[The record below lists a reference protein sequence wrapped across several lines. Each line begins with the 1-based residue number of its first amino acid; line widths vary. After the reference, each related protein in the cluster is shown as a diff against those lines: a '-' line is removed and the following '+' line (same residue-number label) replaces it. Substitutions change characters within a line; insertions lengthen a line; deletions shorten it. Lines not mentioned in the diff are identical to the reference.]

1 MAGERVLV
9 VDDGQENRE
18 FVVDYVLKPAG
29 YQTLVA
35 RDGLEGVEM
44 ALRHRP
50 DLILLDLQMPRM
62 NGIQVLKTLASRQ
75 ADIPIILMTFHGSEE
90 IAVEVYRLGVRD
102 YVKKP
107 YSVDE
112 MLAAVER
119 SLTEI
124 RLRREKEA
132 LTERVLQA
140 NREMQLRLQE
150 LNVLYGVGKSVASLL
165 DMDQLLPRIVEA
177 AAQVAQAE
185 EGYIYLLLRDQL
197 LCMAQKRFLGE
208 AEHTI
213 DLQVDDRV
221 AARVVSTG
229 QPVVMGPE
237 KLANRPGA
245 PVSIACVPLILG
257 SRTIGVLGVRN
268 VSEGAHIFNRHHA
281 ALLSALSDYA
291 AIAIENS
298 RNVDLLQKTKERET
312 TRIRN
317 TFKRFVPGA
326 VVDEVLADPHAPR
339 LGGKRREISVLFADL
354 RGYTAFSEATS
365 PERVIEALNDYLS
378 VAANV
383 ILSYGGTLDK
393 YLGDGVMA
401 IFNAPEDQPNHA
413 QMAAE
418 AALMLQ
424 QAARELAEERHD
436 GLAFSIGV
444 HVGEAVVGYIGTD
457 TAINYTAVGDR
468 DNVAK
473 RLQEYAAP
481 GQILAEEAF
490 IRRLGASVTA
500 RQLGEV
506 KFRGRTQQTMAF
518 ELLALAEPKTPKLA
532 PLPVL
537 TTEQNQTNTV

>member
-1 MAGERVLV
+1 MAGERILV

-18 FVVDYVLKPAG
+18 FVVDYVLRPAG

-62 NGIQVLKTLASRQ
+62 NGIQVLKTLASRK

-119 SLTEI
+119 SLTEV

-132 LTERVLQA
+132 LTERLLQA
-140 NREMQLRLQE
+140 NHEMQLRLKE
-150 LNVLYGVGKSVASLL
+150 LDILYGVGKSVAGLL

-177 AAQVAQAE
+177 AAEVAQAE
-185 EGYIYLLLRDQL
+185 EGYIYLLHQEKL
-197 LCMAQKRFLGE
+197 LCMAQKRYMGS
-208 AEHTI
+208 AEHTT
-213 DLQVDDRV
+213 DLQVDDRI
-221 AARVVSTG
+221 AARVASTG
-229 QPVVMGPE
+229 QAIVMGPE
-237 KLANRPGA
+237 KLKNRPGA
-245 PVSIACVPLILG
+245 PVSLACVPLVLG
-257 SRTIGVLGVRN
+257 NSVIGALGVRN
-268 VSEGAHIFNRHHA
+268 VSDGSHIFNRHHG

-291 AIAIENS
+291 SIAIENS
-298 RNVDLLQKTKERET
+298 RNVDALQKTKERENV
-312 TRIRN
+312 RIRN

-326 VVDEVLADPHAPR
+326 VVDEVLADPQALQ

-383 ILSYGGTLDK
+383 ILSYSGTLDK

-401 IFNAPEDQPNHA
+401 IFNAPEDQPNHP
-413 QMAAE
+413 QLAAE

-424 QAARELAEERHD
+424 QAARELAGARQD
-436 GLAFSIGV
+436 GLSFSIGV

-457 TAINYTAVGDR
+457 TAVNYTAVGDVV
-468 DNVAK
+468 NVAK
-473 RLQEYAAP
+473 RLQEHAAP
-481 GQILAEEAF
+481 GQILVEESF
-490 IRRLGASVTA
+490 IQRLGALANA
-500 RQLGEV
+500 RPLGEI
-506 KFRGRTQQTMAF
+506 KFRGRKQQTVAY
-518 ELLALAEPKTPKLA
+518 ELQALAVP
-532 PLPVL
+532 
-537 TTEQNQTNTV
+537 